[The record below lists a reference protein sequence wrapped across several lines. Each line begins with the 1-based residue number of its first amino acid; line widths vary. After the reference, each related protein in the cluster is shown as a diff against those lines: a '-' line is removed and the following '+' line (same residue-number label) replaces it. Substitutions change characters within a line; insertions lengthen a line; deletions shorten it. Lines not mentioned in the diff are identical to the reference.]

1 MRFEVICLEMHLR
14 DFLRCFFLKQKMD
27 YFQLVDSLH
36 NLLADFCCRNNNGS
50 SQELIITF
58 QTKKKQYMRWL
69 TDFFYQIFCLDC
81 P

>member
-58 QTKKKQYMRWL
+58 QTKKKTIYAMVDR
-69 TDFFYQIFCLDC
+69 FFYQIFCLDC